1 MEIGLATV
9 QVPFMHGGAEM
20 HGQGLLQYLR
30 GKDQAFKEAEV
41 HNLRQ
46 KELLLANK
54 PKTHSDE
61 I

>member
-1 MEIGLATV
+1 MA
-9 QVPFMHGGAEM
+9 
-20 HGQGLLQYLR
+20 YLR
-30 GKDQAFKEAEV
+30 GKDQAFKEAEA

-54 PKTHSDE
+54 PKNHSDE